1 VEDTDPRPP
10 LVESLV
16 RALGSEGPI
25 VVYSG
30 FEERIIRSLADDLEV
45 WREDLLKIVESR
57 IVDLLELIR
66 SHYYHPDFRGSF
78 SIKDVLPALIEDLD
92 YDGLQ
97 IQEGSQAA
105 TAFIEMMD
113 PETSRSRRLELEDAL
128 RAYCNRDTEAMVR
141 LFQKLREDG

>member
-1 VEDTDPRPP
+1 
-10 LVESLV
+10 
-16 RALGSEGPI
+16 

-30 FEERIIRSLADDLEV
+30 FEERIIRSLVDDLEV
-45 WREDLLKIVESR
+45 WREHLLKIVESR

-92 YDGLQ
+92 YDDLQ

>member
-1 VEDTDPRPP
+1 M
-10 LVESLV
+10 
-16 RALGSEGPI
+16 
-25 VVYSG
+25 VYSG

-92 YDGLQ
+92 YDDLQ

>member
-1 VEDTDPRPP
+1 M
-10 LVESLV
+10 
-16 RALGSEGPI
+16 
-25 VVYSG
+25 
-30 FEERIIRSLADDLEV
+30 
-45 WREDLLKIVESR
+45 
-57 IVDLLELIR
+57 
-66 SHYYHPDFRGSF
+66 
-78 SIKDVLPALIEDLD
+78 LPALIEDLD